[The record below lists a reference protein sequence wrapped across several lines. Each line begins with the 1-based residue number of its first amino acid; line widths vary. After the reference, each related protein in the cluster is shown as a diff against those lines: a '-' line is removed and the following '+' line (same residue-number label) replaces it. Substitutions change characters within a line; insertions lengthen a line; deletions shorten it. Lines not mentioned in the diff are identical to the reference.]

1 MSANDS
7 SEEESQ
13 NSNSDY
19 LLQRLT
25 KKLKDSDEVVRIQKD
40 YKAMLA
46 LNKSMVST
54 CQPQFFT
61 KKIYQVLGVINF
73 CEV

>member
-7 SEEESQ
+7 TKEESQ

-46 LNKSMVST
+46 LNKSH
-54 CQPQFFT
+54 
-61 KKIYQVLGVINF
+61 GVDMSAPIF
-73 CEV
+73 HEEDLPSARSD